1 MRGWVLRGCVTY
13 LSYAG
18 WPEIHLSGVCCKRA
32 TKGVCHPSHTRRA
45 FCLSKDWLL
54 SALACSAREGGSGGR
69 EGGRRGGRGGGSGQA
84 IIDSTHYGSVVYQ
97 RVCKRVVE
105 G

>member
-69 EGGRRGGRGGGSGQA
+69 EGGRDRGREGGRERGEGKGEGENVR
-84 IIDSTHYGSVVYQ
+84 GRESVV
-97 RVCKRVVE
+97 
-105 G
+105 